1 MVIREKIQSM
11 GMFISVVVFLPL
23 LTQAQSEV
31 KIYQDADA
39 YMRQE
44 EYDLAVDAFQYI
56 SDLPDV
62 KYKSTISAL
71 LSKKYRYRSID
82 AYLEFE
88 AEKDKDPLYYYW
100 LGKIYLR
107 RNILSIASENL
118 NQFLKMSEG
127 MNKLDSYRQEAQ
139 FKLQFVNAAETAYA
153 VTPIESPINSNFA
166 EMSGVLFEDETKL
179 LFASDRLVE
188 GKFDIYLTEKGPYGW
203 NAPKVISQSPVDADH
218 LNLLYVRGTFMY
230 YDQQTNQLHEME
242 IGANDWKALS
252 KVETLDLA
260 QVQHIYMN
268 KYKTRLIFSKL
279 TVDNG
284 MEIFESLKLR
294 STGDW
299 MAPVLISPQISS
311 RYNEDY
317 PYLTDDNKRLYFT
330 SDRPGGLG
338 KRDIYYSDFDEVKN
352 VWGPPINAGIPI
364 NTVDDDFDFRLSS
377 NDEAVFSSDRIES
390 TGDYDLF
397 VLKLKE

>member
-1 MVIREKIQSM
+1 MVICGKIQSI
-11 GMFISVVVFLPL
+11 GVFISVVVFLPL
-23 LTQAQSEV
+23 MTHAQSEV

-44 EYDLAVDAFQYI
+44 KYDLAVDAFQYI

-82 AYLEFE
+82 SYLEFE
-88 AEKDKDPLYYYW
+88 AEKGKDPLYYYW

-107 RNILSIASENL
+107 RNILSKASEYL
-118 NQFLKMSEG
+118 NQFLQMSEG

-139 FKLQFVNAAETAYA
+139 FKLQFVNAAETSMA
-153 VTPIESPINSNFA
+153 VTPLESPINSNFA
-166 EMSGVLFEDETKL
+166 EMSGVLFENETRL
-179 LFASDRLVE
+179 LFASDRLEE
-188 GKFDIYLTEKGPYGW
+188 GKFDIYVTEKGPYGW
-203 NAPKVISQSPVDADH
+203 NTPKVISQSPVGVDH

-230 YDQQTNQLHEME
+230 YNQQSNQLNEME
-242 IGANDWKALS
+242 IGAKDWKVLS
-252 KVETLDLA
+252 AVETLDLA
-260 QVQHIYMN
+260 GVQHIYMN
-268 KYKTRLIFSKL
+268 KYKTRLIFSKP
-279 TVDNG
+279 TEENG
-284 MEIFESLKLR
+284 LEIFESLKLR
-294 STGDW
+294 STGEW
-299 MAPVLISPQISS
+299 MEPVLISPQVSS

-317 PYLTDDNKRLYFT
+317 PYLTDDNKRLYFS

-338 KRDIYYSDFDEVKN
+338 KRDIYYSEFDDVQN

-364 NTVDDDFDFRLSS
+364 NTVDDDFDFRVSS
-377 NDEAVFSSDRIES
+377 DNEAVFSSDRIES

-397 VLKLKE
+397 VLQVKK